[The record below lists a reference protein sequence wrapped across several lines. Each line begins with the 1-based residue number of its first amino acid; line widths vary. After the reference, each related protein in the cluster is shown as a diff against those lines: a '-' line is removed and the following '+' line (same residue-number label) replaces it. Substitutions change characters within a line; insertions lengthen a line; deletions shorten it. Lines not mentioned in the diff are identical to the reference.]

1 MKSLPAWFKQEI
13 PEPLALSKAKFIS
26 GFNVRTVCREAKC
39 PNAGH
44 CFKQNKM
51 TFIILG
57 GVCTRNC
64 RFCAVD
70 KITDNKKLPLDIDE
84 PRRIAEA
91 VRALNTGYVVITSVT
106 RDDLPD
112 GGASV
117 FAESVKLVRKI
128 NKDIKIELLIP
139 DFKGSPVSLGI
150 VLDASADVV
159 AHNIETVKRLYGSLR
174 PMADYRTSLEVIKFT
189 KGNKPDIIT
198 KSSLMLGL
206 GETGEEVI
214 EAMKDLRYNKCDV
227 LTLGQYLAPSLEH
240 YPVKEFIDIK
250 EFREYKR
257 IGLGLGFLNVLSGPL
272 VRSSYKAEEVFK
284 EIAYA

>member
-1 MKSLPAWFKQEI
+1 
-13 PEPLALSKAKFIS
+13 
-26 GFNVRTVCREAKC
+26 
-39 PNAGH
+39 
-44 CFKQNKM
+44 
-51 TFIILG
+51 
-57 GVCTRNC
+57 
-64 RFCAVD
+64 
-70 KITDNKKLPLDIDE
+70 
-84 PRRIAEA
+84 
-91 VRALNTGYVVITSVT
+91 
-106 RDDLPD
+106 LPD